1 MRRKLAWVDVLNE
14 QTRWVSRAQFQSWF
28 NELAGRPTHLLDGT
42 IESFVEALGFMRR
55 SVANLHFSEPVDL
68 LWLDTQ
74 LKTVSL
80 GLLHHQ
86 GAQEGTDSRMPRFR
100 ARVKGMIDSD
110 LLRAVKDTLL
120 IQFAQ
125 YVGDTLDGEAS
136 PTVSRCEGL
145 IRTTAEIVLA
155 VDAHYPEEMERRWRE
170 EIAALSGQAP
180 GVPDI
185 QRCHNLCTG
194 NGKTHFCSD
203 ACRFATQQLA
213 QQVTTPGD
221 LNAKQQRRYRRRQKQ
236 AETL

>member
-1 MRRKLAWVDVLNE
+1 
-14 QTRWVSRAQFQSWF
+14 
-28 NELAGRPTHLLDGT
+28 
-42 IESFVEALGFMRR
+42 
-55 SVANLHFSEPVDL
+55 
-68 LWLDTQ
+68 
-74 LKTVSL
+74 
-80 GLLHHQ
+80 
-86 GAQEGTDSRMPRFR
+86 MPRFR